1 MARNS
6 SLKNGLAEVDSV
18 FLLSST
24 RTRPRAPTED
34 TRKTMGAGCTRCK
47 LVTSPKVSPEAE
59 QRYTDDLE
67 KVVARRREQMA
78 LDEIRQH
85 NRRARSRSGLGH
97 APRQD
102 TMLDSAACP
111 LSLGT
116 ASDMPFAS
124 IPSSHHARDVD
135 SRTSSLS
142 RNSTP
147 PRCHN
152 RTECERKPA
161 PDDQDLQRAALPLRE
176 QPRPPPYHVTYKSK
190 PVMKAQAD
198 PRASGSEDTRGVRAG
213 DESCGRTNSQG
224 SLKQLKPL
232 PSKHDDP
239 TPSPSTV
246 SPSSPQRAST
256 LWSRRYCG
264 HRNQGRPAPP
274 PPPNLKVPGLPKSA
288 ESKTAALSGQ
298 SST

>member
-1 MARNS
+1 
-6 SLKNGLAEVDSV
+6 
-18 FLLSST
+18 
-24 RTRPRAPTED
+24 
-34 TRKTMGAGCTRCK
+34 MGAGCTRCK

-59 QRYTDDLE
+59 QRYTDDLK

-78 LDEIRQH
+78 LDEIQQH
-85 NRRARSRSGLGH
+85 NRRARSRSGFGH

-116 ASDMPFAS
+116 ASDMPSAPL
-124 IPSSHHARDVD
+124 PSSHHVRDVD

-161 PDDQDLQRAALPLRE
+161 PDDQDLQRVALPLRE
-176 QPRPPPYHVTYKSK
+176 KPRPPPNHVAYPSK
-190 PVMKAQAD
+190 LVMSAQAD
-198 PRASGSEDTRGVRAG
+198 PRASGSKDTRGVRAD

-224 SLKQLKPL
+224 SLRQLKPL
-232 PSKHDDP
+232 PKHDDP
-239 TPSPSTV
+239 NPSPSTCP
-246 SPSSPQRAST
+246 PSSLKRAST
-256 LWSRRYCG
+256 LWLRRYND

-274 PPPNLKVPGLPKSA
+274 PPPNLKVPGLPKSTK
-288 ESKTAALSGQ
+288 SKTAALSGQ